1 MAIRVGANAYAGK
14 GKIISVRN
22 RRALYALGP
31 DGSEILPAVAFI
43 QKKLIGLRKTYEI
56 YRYEPANEGQVAT
69 EREISDTVR

>member
-56 YRYEPANEGQVAT
+56 YRLIRTGQRGSSGDREG
-69 EREISDTVR
+69 R